1 MAEERRGAKDA
12 HHLAMTNHLFPYKS
26 YTGHHHTQMVKKG
39 WVIFTAHTVP
49 AKKKKKTAWCH
60 GPSSLWTTAT
70 YTGTLPPWVHGQLG
84 VVYGQW
90 FLHVHAWTFFL
101 LFSNRH
107 GESLSPQMIYFS
119 RYSMEFMDSRN
130 RFRLFIFSS

>member
-49 AKKKKKTAWCH
+49 AKKKKTAWCH

-130 RFRLFIFSS
+130 RFKLFIFSS